1 MKTKRTSLTFLFV
14 ICFSILGVGQT
25 APDSYLQIDYFKVDS
40 KDATAFEQLIEQ
52 EWQSLLDNVA
62 GDEAI
67 TGWFMYR
74 VTFPGGM
81 AAEYN
86 YVSITGFT
94 ELNNIADFNSAVSK
108 HISDED
114 YMALWDNTFSLA
126 THMFS
131 EVWRTEGQIVN
142 ENITTPSPYM
152 VMDYMDVT
160 PGKEF
165 EYLAL
170 ENDIARPLHQ
180 ERVNQDKMHAWRTYS
195 LIKPGGVD
203 YGYNF
208 ATGNYYDELNDIEF
222 GFTNEIIKNA
232 LPGTNI
238 TEMFDA
244 IYATRDH
251 TKSELWELVAF
262 ARN

>member
-1 MKTKRTSLTFLFV
+1 MKTKGTALTLMFV
-14 ICFSILGVGQT
+14 FCFSIPGVGQT
-25 APDSYLQIDYFKVDS
+25 APDAYLQIDYLKVES
-40 KDATAFEQLIEQ
+40 KDAAAFEQIIEQ
-52 EWQSLLDNVA
+52 EWQSLFDNVA

-67 TGWFMYR
+67 TGWYLYR
-74 VTFPGGM
+74 VVYPGGM

-108 HISDED
+108 HISEEG
-114 YMALWDNTFSLA
+114 YQALWNNTFTLA

-142 ENITTPSPYM
+142 ENVTAPSPYM

-208 ATGNYYDELNDIEF
+208 ATGNYYKEMNDIEF

-262 ARN
+262 ARK